1 MIEDICG
8 QIIFHGIDVI
18 IILFLMESL
27 GISESQAYGLFF
39 LAIFYLFVIYR
50 KSIWTSM
57 SLEEEQGSNSE
68 GEGGQSDDS
77 DSQATTEEDVAESEM
92 GSGENWWEEKE

>member
-8 QIIFHGIDVI
+8 QIIFEILSAI

>member
-8 QIIFHGIDVI
+8 QIIFEILAAI

>member
-8 QIIFHGIDVI
+8 RIIFDVIEVI

-27 GISESQAYGLFF
+27 GISELQAYGLFF
-39 LAIFYLFVIYR
+39 LAIFWLFVIYR

-77 DSQATTEEDVAESEM
+77 DSKATTEEDVAESEM

>member
-8 QIIFHGIDVI
+8 RIIFDVIEVI

-57 SLEEEQGSNSE
+57 SLEEEQCSNSE

>member
-8 QIIFHGIDVI
+8 QIIFEILAAI

-27 GISESQAYGLFF
+27 GISESQAYGLVF
-39 LAIFYLFVIYR
+39 LAIFSLFVIYR
-50 KSIWTSM
+50 KSIWAPT

-68 GEGGQSDDS
+68 GEGDQSDDS

>member
-8 QIIFHGIDVI
+8 RIIFDVIEVI

-57 SLEEEQGSNSE
+57 SLEEEQCSNSE
-68 GEGGQSDDS
+68 GVGGQSDDS

-92 GSGENWWEEKE
+92 GRGENWWEEKE

>member
-8 QIIFHGIDVI
+8 RIIFDVIEVI

-68 GEGGQSDDS
+68 REGGESDDS

>member
-8 QIIFHGIDVI
+8 QIIFHVIEVI

-92 GSGENWWEEKE
+92 GSGENWWDEKE

>member
-1 MIEDICG
+1 
-8 QIIFHGIDVI
+8 
-18 IILFLMESL
+18 MESL

-68 GEGGQSDDS
+68 GEGDQSDDS